1 MGIGHEVVP
10 VELVPL
16 EGVGE
21 QHLLQDE
28 PKAKPLIQNT
38 HPKED

>member
-1 MGIGHEVVP
+1 MGIGHKVVLA
-10 VELVPL
+10 ELVPL

-28 PKAKPLIQNT
+28 PKDEPLVQNT